1 MWNTILHGLT
11 YAFSQAVIYLLY
23 PIAFRFGA
31 YQITLPES
39 NVASSSFD
47 RVIVV
52 FFALVLGVGGAGQ
65 ASAFAPNYAK
75 AKLSASRIFQ
85 LIDRVPVI
93 DSYSEDG
100 EKLVWI

>member
-1 MWNTILHGLT
+1 MWNTIIHGLT
-11 YAFSQAVIYLLY
+11 YAFSQGIIYLLY

-31 YQITLPES
+31 FQITLPDS
-39 NVASSSFD
+39 NVANSTFD
-47 RVIVV
+47 EIFVV
-52 FFALVLGVGGAGQ
+52 FFALVFGAGIAGQ
-65 ASAFAPNYAK
+65 ASAFASNYAK

-100 EKLVWI
+100 QKLVRI